1 MTSFY
6 ETNKREEDM
15 LSYLISY
22 SITAPDFYSVV
33 SEMRDKSLEGSLL
46 HKVTSEILDKGVDG
60 PLSSFVNRIRRDFE
74 KNTSD
79 F

>member
-33 SEMRDKSLEGSLL
+33 SEMRDRSLEGSLL